1 MPNTPSQ
8 DIVSALVAIDDR
20 LSAPNVSPEEKQ
32 ELANAKALLGLQYA
46 EIARKELTET
56 AKAIAAAAERLEEVI
71 KSANSS
77 PFSKYWKQLQ
87 DALRGLGLGR
97 PDGNASPGSDAPK
110 PPAPAGPPGNGS
122 SRAFN
127 GPLTTRGAPLSQ
139 AGLENVCQALGV
151 SAAEVWAIVF
161 TETDAPY
168 GGFYADGWP
177 QILFEQHIFHRLTKG
192 QFDSTN
198 PDISSPKPG
207 NYGAGGRHQYDRL
220 QAAMALDE
228 PAALQSASWGMGQ
241 TLGTH
246 YKALGYAS
254 ARALV
259 VDMFASED
267 QQLMAMAKEIVE
279 TNIANTLA
287 AHDWKNFARVYN
299 GPNYAINNYDEH
311 LRSWYA
317 KFATGAIPDINVR
330 AAQAYLMYL
339 GFQPS
344 DLDGLWGPRTQSSI
358 NQYQRSKQIPE
369 TSQIDEQTLQMLAS
383 DCQQRWTQTPGTLFN

>member
-1 MPNTPSQ
+1 MTNTPSQ

-20 LSAPNVSPEEKQ
+20 LSAPKLTPEEKQ
-32 ELANAKALLGLQYA
+32 QLTDAKALLGLQYA
-46 EIARKELTET
+46 EIGRKELTET
-56 AKAIAAAAERLEEVI
+56 AKAIAAAAERLEQVI

-77 PFSKYWKQLQ
+77 PFSEYSKQLQ

-97 PDGNASPGSDAPK
+97 PDAKPSPANAGSK
-110 PPAPAGPPGNGS
+110 PPAPAKAAGNGAPRAS
-122 SRAFN
+122 SSALS
-127 GPLTTRGAPLSQ
+127 GRGAPLSQ
-139 AGLENVCQALGV
+139 QGLENVCRALSV
-151 SAAEVWAIVF
+151 SAAEIWAIVF

-177 QILFEQHIFHRLTKG
+177 QILFEQHIFHRLTNG
-192 QFDSTN
+192 QFDQTN
-198 PDISSPKPG
+198 PDISSSKPG

-228 PAALQSASWGMGQ
+228 SAALQSASWGMGQ

-246 YKALGYAS
+246 YKVLGYAS

-259 VDMFASED
+259 LDMFASED
-267 QQLMAMAKEIVE
+267 QQLMAMAKEIIE

-287 AHDWKNFARVYN
+287 AHDWKNFARIYN

-317 KFATGAIPDINVR
+317 KFATGALPDINVR
-330 AAQAYLMYL
+330 TAQAYLMYL
-339 GFQPS
+339 GFHPS
-344 DLDGLWGPRTQSSI
+344 DLDGLWGSRTQSSL
-358 NQYQRSKQIPE
+358 NQYQRSKQIHE
-369 TSQIDEQTLQMLAS
+369 TSQIDEQTLQMLAA
-383 DCQQRWTQTPGTLFN
+383 DCRQRWAQTPGTLFN